1 MVTDVGICWAINSDH
16 MRNIYKSSPGIE
28 TFLESM
34 GHEGE
39 ESAVIDTPGVGT
51 NHSFRLNLAMR
62 GEECDNSSRAINHS
76 VIVIQFKIQELL

>member
-16 MRNIYKSSPGIE
+16 MRDIYKSSPGIE

-62 GEECDNSSRAINHS
+62 GEE
-76 VIVIQFKIQELL
+76 